1 MKKKTQ
7 DLEKFKFVLD
17 FKIKQLKE
25 EITPMQNEILSLK
38 EKTKDMDNELKRF
51 NKTNANLGYIV
62 DELRTKQNEIQQL
75 ISKYKTKIRKNKFL
89 QNSQMVDV
97 YEVLQHQMD
106 PEMLRRSVNAN
117 LFKYI
122 ENNEQKDVEID
133 GEIKKEF
140 ES

>member
-1 MKKKTQ
+1 LKKKTQ

>member
-1 MKKKTQ
+1 
-7 DLEKFKFVLD
+7 VLD

-62 DELRTKQNEIQQL
+62 DELRTKQDEIQQL

-122 ENNEQKDVEID
+122 ENNE
-133 GEIKKEF
+133 
-140 ES
+140 